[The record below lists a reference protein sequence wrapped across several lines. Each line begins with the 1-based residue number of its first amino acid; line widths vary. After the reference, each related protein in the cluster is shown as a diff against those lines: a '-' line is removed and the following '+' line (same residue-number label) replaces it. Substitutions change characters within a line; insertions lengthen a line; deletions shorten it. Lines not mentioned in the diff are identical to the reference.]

1 MDGEFLRRAALQ
13 CLAIARE
20 CSEISAKRKLYDMS
34 EEMLRKAN
42 EVDGT
47 VAPIKVVRRPANE

>member
-1 MDGEFLRRAALQ
+1 MQGEFLRRAALQ

-20 CSEISAKRKLYDMS
+20 CAEITAKRKLYDLS

-42 EVDGT
+42 ELDGT
-47 VAPIKVVRRPANE
+47 LQPIKVIRRPTKE